1 MAIVLV
7 VDDSEFM
14 RRRCISLLEEL
25 GHETVQASDGLQ
37 AVQRYKLL
45 RPNVVL
51 MDITMPNVD
60 GLTALR
66 QIMAIDPS
74 ANVAMVTAID
84 QQGVV
89 IEAMKAGAK
98 AIVVKPY
105 EPDKI
110 KAAIEKLA
118 A

>member
-1 MAIVLV
+1 MVTVLV

-14 RRRCISLLEEL
+14 RWHCISLLEEL
-25 GHETVQASDGLQ
+25 GHETVQAADGRQ
-37 AVQRYKLL
+37 AVQRYKQL
-45 RPNVVL
+45 RPHVVL

-74 ANVAMVTAID
+74 ARVAMVTALD

-110 KAAIEKLA
+110 KSTVEKLA

>member
-1 MAIVLV
+1 MVTVLV
-7 VDDSEFM
+7 ADDSDFM
-14 RRRCISLLEEL
+14 RGRCISLLEEL
-25 GHETVQASDGLQ
+25 GHETVQAADGLQ

>member
-1 MAIVLV
+1 MATVLV
-7 VDDSEFM
+7 VDDSAFM
-14 RRRCISLLEEL
+14 RRRLVSLLHEL
-25 GHETVQASDGLQ
+25 GHEAAEAADGQQ
-37 AVQRYKLL
+37 AVQRYKQI
-45 RPNVVL
+45 RPHVVL
-51 MDITMPNVD
+51 MDITMPKVD
-60 GLTALR
+60 GLEVLR

>member
-1 MAIVLV
+1 MVTVLV
-7 VDDSEFM
+7 ADDSDFM
-14 RRRCISLLEEL
+14 RGRCISLLEEL
-25 GHETVQASDGLQ
+25 GHETVQAADGLQ

-74 ANVAMVTAID
+74 ARVAMVTAVD

-89 IEAMKAGAK
+89 MEALKAGAK
-98 AIVVKPY
+98 AIVIKPY
-105 EPDKI
+105 KPDKI
-110 KAAIEKLA
+110 KATVEKLVA
-118 A
+118 